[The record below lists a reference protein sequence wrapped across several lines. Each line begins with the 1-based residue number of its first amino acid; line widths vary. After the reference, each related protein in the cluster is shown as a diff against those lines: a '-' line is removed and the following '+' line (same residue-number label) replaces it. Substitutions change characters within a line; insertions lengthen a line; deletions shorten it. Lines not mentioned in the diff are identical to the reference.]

1 VVRYYPMWSKAFPIM
16 KNLIK
21 QHPTIKADMKKAVD
35 GSCLLLVTCCSISYF
50 NHCSDAKDN
59 KALHDLMKRD
69 FWVTTPCYSTARP
82 GVILEGTRLTL
93 QVSFNWE
100 GREKLE

>member
-1 VVRYYPMWSKAFPIM
+1 MWSKAFPIM

-21 QHPTIKADMKKAVD
+21 QHPTIKADMKKAED
-35 GSCLLLVTCCSISYF
+35 GSCYWLHVSISYF
-50 NHCSDAKDN
+50 NHFSDAKDN

-93 QVSFNWE
+93 QVCCGFLGGGGKNWNSF
-100 GREKLE
+100 